1 MSIRVFAF
9 NLRGRNDIPTNAPS
23 LVYLV
28 LMFIAR
34 LLSAWPLP
42 CPSDLSAHI
51 MKLAQQLSA
60 VRYGKDGR
68 RARPLAAGRWS
79 PRQVGCECGETQRG
93 SSVWGVDRTHTI
105 GSDDRT
111 ASRESELAVSM
122 ALSPV
127 LGADGSWL

>member
-68 RARPLAAGRWS
+68 RGELVTRLLARPLAAGRWS

-93 SSVWGVDRTHTI
+93 SSVWVCGSLTH
-105 GSDDRT
+105 
-111 ASRESELAVSM
+111 
-122 ALSPV
+122 
-127 LGADGSWL
+127 